1 MKFSIICFQLLEPVP
16 KKGPV
21 ELEPFELKSG
31 SMLKLRSLNYPRPYG
46 NNAFYFWAFQS
57 EPGTRIA
64 AHIIDLDTE
73 ENYDWLEFGNG
84 VDPGQREETKITRF
98 VKLTQLDQMR

>member
-1 MKFSIICFQLLEPVP
+1 
-16 KKGPV
+16 
-21 ELEPFELKSG
+21 
-31 SMLKLRSLNYPRPYG
+31 MLKLRSLNYPRPYG
-46 NNAFYFWAFQS
+46 NNAFYFWAFRS

-84 VDPGQREETKITRF
+84 VDPGQREETKLTRF
-98 VKLTQLDQMR
+98 VKLTLSYLKVNLMQTSKAPLTLDDTVPCQ